1 MTVIS
6 TAVIVN
12 PGDPHQQPGV
22 TQTSSQSTDLP
33 VVQDSDSLGLERDM
47 TICVSNDFLGAA
59 APAGLQFEP

>member
-12 PGDPHQQPGV
+12 PGGPHQQPGV

-33 VVQDSDSLGLERDM
+33 VVQDSDSLGLSCSPKDGVIFE
-47 TICVSNDFLGAA
+47 AA
-59 APAGLQFEP
+59 R